1 MTYVDTSFITA
12 ASCELERSLEH
23 GAQGNPSGPSPYE
36 GTKLSPVPAPAR
48 GRFLM
53 LLIRILSVVLLAL
66 PLALQA
72 QQPPRTPPKAPPPKD
87 TLTTEERR
95 MLRETVR
102 DASSIARRNLSG
114 DSTTRRVRAEEASAT
129 AFADPQAKTILERAR
144 IARIAQDSA
153 LTAYRATTTQRIS
166 VGMGVRHIGAEKL
179 LFRMDNVAQVSWK
192 RGLGV
197 RVQPQGS
204 RVTVP
209 MASRADG
216 EVVGAVTVP
225 YFPGRESL
233 WFPGDAFGPVK
244 TDIDEREMIHPLARG
259 AETYYRYQTGDSV
272 DLRLPDNRVIHLR
285 ELRIT
290 ARKPQW
296 RLFVGSFW
304 FDSDGGQLVRA
315 AYRLAVDIEIWDVA
329 SEGQAQDAI
338 QNIETSRVRDSLARA
353 NLPRDLYVKDS
364 TLRAE
369 RDRQRLASGRSNDDD
384 EPPAWVKGLMRP
396 AKAKLD
402 AITVEYGLHQGR
414 FWLPRAHSATAS
426 GQMGF
431 VRVPVQIDEK
441 FTYDV
446 VNGDFTMAAVPP
458 PPTPRNRVADS
469 IAGIS
474 RDSSY
479 RLSRE
484 NSGEVGATI
493 VIGSDS
499 KPDTTAAARAR
510 RDSLLNRS
518 TGGRKAIQC
527 AKDSTWTRIDT
538 RYEGK
543 LRIAYDM
550 PCDMDKLTTS
560 KALPPAYTS
569 DEKLFDLKSQEEL
582 LAALDM
588 SLQPGWAPMPIKLR
602 TGADLVRYNRVEGL
616 SVAALAT
623 QELGAGY
630 TLSAL
635 ARIGHA
641 DLHLNGEFA
650 VERSNGKRTITGAV
664 FHRLNA
670 ANPEWGGA
678 LSLGPSIPALLYAR
692 DEGFY
697 YRNFGVELRETRE
710 FRGGSLD
717 YRAFLERQWSA
728 GDSDVVNTFSVLG
741 AFGDRRFRRNIE
753 SERVSVTG
761 ISGTYLRAFGSDPAG
776 LRLVTATRAEA
787 GTGTF
792 EYGRLSL
799 EGTVSRPISRF
810 ALAVTGAA
818 GSSVGRLPVQRLWYM
833 GGLRTVRGQIAGTQ
847 SGDAFWL
854 GRVELGTKFAAVRPV
869 LFFDAGW
876 AGSRDAISKAT
887 PQRGTGIGLGFLDG
901 LFRVDFSRGLYP
913 NKRWRTDFYLQ
924 GIL

>member
-1 MTYVDTSFITA
+1 
-12 ASCELERSLEH
+12 
-23 GAQGNPSGPSPYE
+23 
-36 GTKLSPVPAPAR
+36 
-48 GRFLM
+48 
-53 LLIRILSVVLLAL
+53 
-66 PLALQA
+66 
-72 QQPPRTPPKAPPPKD
+72 
-87 TLTTEERR
+87 
-95 MLRETVR
+95 
-102 DASSIARRNLSG
+102 
-114 DSTTRRVRAEEASAT
+114 
-129 AFADPQAKTILERAR
+129 
-144 IARIAQDSA
+144 
-153 LTAYRATTTQRIS
+153 
-166 VGMGVRHIGAEKL
+166 
-179 LFRMDNVAQVSWK
+179 VSWK

-204 RVTVP
+204 RMTVP

-216 EVVGAVTVP
+216 ETVGAVSIP

-272 DLRLPDNRVIHLR
+272 DLRLPDSRVIHLR

-304 FDSDGGQLVRA
+304 FDRDGGQLVRA

-329 SEGQAQDAI
+329 SEGTAQDAL
-338 QNIETSRVRDSLARA
+338 QNVETSRVRDSLARA

-369 RDRQRLASGRSNDDD
+369 RERQRLARGRDDNDD

-402 AITVEYGLHQGR
+402 AITVEYGLYEGR
-414 FWLPRAHSATAS
+414 FWLPRANSATAS
-426 GQMGF
+426 AQMGF
-431 VRVPVQIDEK
+431 VRVPLQIDEK
-441 FTYDV
+441 FTYQT

-458 PPTPRNRVADS
+458 PPAPRDRVADS

-474 RDSSY
+474 RDSAAK
-479 RLSRE
+479 LSRE
-484 NSGEVGATI
+484 NRGDASATI
-493 VIGSDS
+493 VIGGDG
-499 KPDTTAAARAR
+499 KADTSATRRAR
-510 RDSLLNRS
+510 RDSSLNRS
-518 TGGRKAIQC
+518 TGGRMAREC

-538 RYEGK
+538 RYEGA

-550 PCDMDKLTTS
+550 PCDMDKLSTS

-582 LAALDM
+582 LSALDM
-588 SLQPGWAPMPIKLR
+588 SLQPGWAPMPIKLHW
-602 TGADLVRYNRVEGL
+602 GADLVRYNRVEGL
-616 SVAALAT
+616 SLGAMAT

-630 TLSAL
+630 SLSAVG
-635 ARIGHA
+635 RIGHA

-650 VERSNGKRTITGAV
+650 VERSNGKRTVTGALY
-664 FHRLNA
+664 HRLSA

-678 LSLGPSIPALLYAR
+678 LTLGPSLPALLYAR

-697 YRNFGVELRETRE
+697 YRNFGAELRETRE
-710 FRGGSLD
+710 FRGGSLE
-717 YRAFLERQWSA
+717 YRAFLERQWTA
-728 GDSDVVNTFSVLG
+728 GDSDVVNTFNV
-741 AFGDRRFRRNIE
+741 FGVFDDRRFRQNII
-753 SERVSVTG
+753 SEPASVTG
-761 ISGTYLRAFGSDPAG
+761 VAGTYVRAFGSNPMG
-776 LRLVTATRAEA
+776 LRLVTATRAEF

-792 EYGRLSL
+792 EFGRLSL
-799 EGTVSRPISRF
+799 EGTVSRPIGRF
-810 ALAVTGAA
+810 ALAVSGAG
-818 GSSVGRLPVQRLWYM
+818 GSSAGRVPVQRQWYM
-833 GGLRTVRGQIAGTQ
+833 GGLRTVRGQVAGTQ

-854 GRVELGTKFAAVRPV
+854 GRAELGTKFSAVRPV
-869 LFFDAGW
+869 LFYDIGW
-876 AGSRDAISKAT
+876 AGNRKAISTRST
-887 PQRGTGIGLGFLDG
+887 PQRGAGLGLGFLDG

-913 NKRWRTDFYLQ
+913 GKRWRTDLYLQ

>member
-1 MTYVDTSFITA
+1 
-12 ASCELERSLEH
+12 
-23 GAQGNPSGPSPYE
+23 
-36 GTKLSPVPAPAR
+36 
-48 GRFLM
+48 
-53 LLIRILSVVLLAL
+53 
-66 PLALQA
+66 
-72 QQPPRTPPKAPPPKD
+72 
-87 TLTTEERR
+87 
-95 MLRETVR
+95 
-102 DASSIARRNLSG
+102 ARRNLAG
-114 DSTTRRVRAEEASAT
+114 DSTTRRVRAEAASAT

-144 IARIAQDSA
+144 IARLAQDSA

-197 RVQPQGS
+197 RVRPQGS
-204 RVTVP
+204 RMTVP
-209 MASRADG
+209 MASHADG
-216 EVVGAVTVP
+216 ETVNAVAIP
-225 YFPGRESL
+225 YFPGRDSL

-259 AETYYRYQTGDSV
+259 AETYYRYETGDSV

-304 FDSDGGQLVRA
+304 FDKDGGQLVRA

-329 SEGQAQDAI
+329 SEGSVQDAA
-338 QNIETSRVRDSLARA
+338 QNVEASRVRDSLARA
-353 NLPRDLYVKDS
+353 NLSRALYVKDS
-364 TLRAE
+364 TTRAE
-369 RDRQRLASGRSNDDD
+369 RARQRKPGSNNNDG
-384 EPPAWVKGLMRP
+384 PPAWVKGLMRP

-402 AITVEYGLHQGR
+402 AITVEYGLYEGR
-414 FWLPRAHSATAS
+414 FWLPRANSATAS
-426 GQMGF
+426 AQMGF

-446 VNGDFTMAAVPP
+446 VNGDFRMAAVPP
-458 PPTPRNRVADS
+458 PPTPRDRVADS
-469 IAGIS
+469 LAGIS
-474 RDSSY
+474 RDSANKLT
-479 RLSRE
+479 RESR
-484 NSGEVGATI
+484 GEVSASVTI
-493 VIGSDS
+493 GGDGNA
-499 KPDTTAAARAR
+499 DTSAVRRAR
-510 RDSLLNRS
+510 RDSILNRR
-518 TGGRKAIQC
+518 TGGRKALEC

-538 RYEGK
+538 RYEGA

-550 PCDMDKLTTS
+550 PCDMDKLATS

-582 LAALDM
+582 LSALDM
-588 SLQPGWAPMPIKLR
+588 SLQPGWAPLPIQFH

-616 SVAALAT
+616 SVGGMAT

-630 TLSAL
+630 SLTAVG
-635 ARIGHA
+635 RIGHA
-641 DLHLNGEFA
+641 DLHLNGELA
-650 VERSNGKRTITGAV
+650 MDRSNGRRTVTGAV
-664 FHRLNA
+664 YHRLSA

-678 LSLGPSIPALLYAR
+678 LTLGPSLPALLYAR

-717 YRAFLERQWSA
+717 YRAFLERQWTA
-728 GDSDVVNTFSVLG
+728 GDSDVVNTFNVFTLLD
-741 AFGDRRFRRNIE
+741 DRKFRQNIA
-753 SERVSVTG
+753 SEPVSMTG
-761 ISGTYLRAFGSDPAG
+761 VSGTYVRAFGNNPTG
-776 LRLVTATRAEA
+776 LRLVTATRGEA

-792 EYGRLSL
+792 EYGRLAV
-799 EGTVSRPISRF
+799 EGTFSRPIGRF
-810 ALAVTGAA
+810 ALAVTGAG
-818 GSSVGRLPVQRLWYM
+818 GSSVGRVPVQRLWYM

-854 GRVELGTKFAAVRPV
+854 GRAEVGTKFSAVRPV

-876 AGSRDAISKAT
+876 AGNRDALSRST
-887 PQRGTGIGLGFLDG
+887 PQRGTGLGLGFLDG